1 MTDRELLELAAKAA
15 GYLIAHMTQKYG
27 NRDEPIVVRGF
38 GLLTPDGQD
47 WQDYPHFWN
56 PLTDDGD
63 SRRLQVALSIDLRFG
78 VSDNFGPYVH
88 ARTEVRRGD
97 FIDFHEC
104 YQWVSLHP
112 GGDAAVRRA
121 VLEVAAAI
129 GQSMS

>member
-1 MTDRELLELAAKAA
+1 MTDRELLELAAKAT
-15 GYLIAHMTQKYG
+15 GYDKTMDVIAVC
-27 NRDEPIVVRGF
+27 DESGKWNQYVKSREWVSGREWN
-38 GLLTPDGQD
+38 T
-47 WQDYPHFWN
+47 YWN

-63 SRRLQVALSIDLRFG
+63 SRRLQVALLIDLRFG

-112 GGDAAVRRA
+112 SGDAAVRRA

-129 GQSMS
+129 GKAMK

>member
-15 GYLIAHMTQKYG
+15 GYKKYYSHYLG
-27 NRDEPIVVRGF
+27 RDSFVTYEEAYYSGVKECQVVGEK
-38 GLLTPDGQD
+38 TMK
-47 WQDYPHFWN
+47 WN

-97 FIDFHEC
+97 VTDIYESC
-104 YQWVSLHP
+104 LP
-112 GGDAAVRRA
+112 MGLLPDANATARRV

>member
-15 GYLIAHMTQKYG
+15 GIEGSQCEWKTALRVT
-27 NRDEPIVVRGF
+27 RERGAAPV
-38 GLLTPDGQD
+38 L
-47 WQDYPHFWN
+47 WN
-56 PLTDDGD
+56 PANDDGD

-78 VSDNFGPYVH
+78 VSDLYGPYVH

-112 GGDAAVRRA
+112 DANAAVRRA

-129 GQSMS
+129 GQSMP